1 MKNASNHFKTN
12 SEEGFTIV
20 EVLTSLVVIGVFITI
35 IFQLFIFQSGIG
47 ASWLR
52 FELAEQLAYNNMNKY
67 GRYEAAQTTTC
78 ADYPTSSSSK
88 TLFSQ
93 SAPVSGLPSP
103 VSQQVVSSMPYG
115 CDATKLSNRYPIK
128 IISTVTYGPDSKQIT
143 HATYVNAGS

>member
-1 MKNASNHFKTN
+1 MKISKYHSKKG
-12 SEEGFTIV
+12 SEGFTIV

-52 FELAEQLAYNNMNKY
+52 FESAEQLAYNNMNKY

-115 CDATKLSNRYPIK
+115 CDAAKLGNRYPIK